1 MSPTGQYSTVH
12 VTHPYPHSTSPR
24 TLPHPKTTQYLG
36 PLITQSAKIHT
47 WRNLPHQ
54 SNKPPDIEP
63 STHPIPSVRPQS
75 KKPIHDS
82 RDQKPP
88 SSQHATLMVSM
99 SEHRVREVQTC
110 PQASSITAQDGLILV
125 LYHAFASTALR
136 GLSKA
141 AWMGLNLH

>member
-1 MSPTGQYSTVH
+1 MSPTVQYSTVH

-88 SSQHATLMVSM
+88 SSQHATLMVSIC
-99 SEHRVREVQTC
+99 EHRVRERPDLSTSVIHHS
-110 PQASSITAQDGLILV
+110 PRRANP
-125 LYHAFASTALR
+125 TALSR
-136 GLSKA
+136 FRFNSI
-141 AWMGLNLH
+141 AWIEQGSLDWA